1 MRLLLD
7 SSGAQLVCALADG
20 EGVIAED
27 RHPTGSELSRDIG
40 AVAGRLLGELL
51 VSELEA
57 VVVGTGPGSFIG
69 TRVAISYANGLAA
82 AGGVPLYG
90 ACSLAAIAAVYANG
104 RTAVV
109 RDARRGE
116 AYWYGPDNG
125 EGQCRLVA
133 LEALPAELS
142 AQGIATVVVEQTP
155 PVAAGRR
162 DVMAELLHGAS
173 QAGAQTVTCAGV
185 PAEGLRRAVG
195 AAAPSRYV
203 EPAYLRGF
211 L

>member
-51 VSELEA
+51 VAELEA

-82 AGGVPLYG
+82 AGDVPLYG
-90 ACSLAAIAAVYANG
+90 ANSLAAIASVYANG
-104 RTAVV
+104 RTVV
-109 RDARRGE
+109 LRDARRGE
-116 AYWYGPDNG
+116 AYWYGPETAG
-125 EGQCRLVA
+125 EQCRLVA
-133 LEALPAELS
+133 LDALPAELS

-162 DVMAELLHGAS
+162 DVLAELLHGAS
-173 QAGAQTVTCAGV
+173 QAGAQVVTCAGV
-185 PAEGLRRAVG
+185 PAEGLRRAIG
-195 AAAPSRYV
+195 RSAAVKYI
-203 EPAYLRGF
+203 EPVYLRGF

>member
-1 MRLLLD
+1 LLLD

-69 TRVAISYANGLAA
+69 TRVAISYANGLG
-82 AGGVPLYG
+82 AGGAVPLYG
-90 ACSLAAIAAVYANG
+90 AGSLAAIAAVYGSG
-104 RTAVV
+104 RTVV
-109 RDARRGE
+109 LRDARRGE
-116 AYWYGPDNG
+116 SYWYGPEAGD
-125 EGQCRLVA
+125 EQCRLVA

-142 AQGIATVVVEQTP
+142 ARGVATVVVEQTP

-162 DVMAELLHGAS
+162 DVMAELLHSAS
-173 QAGAQTVTCAGV
+173 QAGAQAVTCAGV
-185 PAEGLRRAVG
+185 PAEGLRRAMVG
-195 AAAPSRYV
+195 SAPLKYI
-203 EPAYLRGF
+203 EPVYLRGF

>member
-7 SSGAQLVCALADG
+7 SSGAQLICALADR

-51 VSELEA
+51 VSELAA

-82 AGGVPLYG
+82 AGGVPLHG
-90 ACSLAAIAAVYANG
+90 VSSLAAIATVYGSG
-104 RTAVV
+104 RTVV
-109 RDARRGE
+109 LRDARRGE
-116 AYWYGPDNG
+116 AYWYGPETGD
-125 EGQCRLVA
+125 EQCRLVA
-133 LEALPAELS
+133 LKALPAELS
-142 AQGIATVVVEQTP
+142 SRGVATVVVEQTP

-173 QAGAQTVTCAGV
+173 QAGAQVVTCAGV
-185 PAEGLRRAVG
+185 PAEGLRRATG
-195 AAAPSRYV
+195 SSAAAQYI
-203 EPAYLRGF
+203 EPVYLRGF